1 MKNDWFAIWCA
12 DYEGLIETAIRN
24 LCADLAVGYNPYGES
39 IKRSRAVVD
48 EFKTRYADGLEKLKS
63 LDEKQAGRWCYLD
76 MKKRGAI

>member
-39 IKRSRAVVD
+39 VMRSRAVVD
-48 EFKTRYADGLEKLKS
+48 EFKTRYAEGLEKLKNF
-63 LDEKQAGRWCYLD
+63 DEKQAGRWCYLD